1 MGTLRNQRMSATN
14 IMAKEITTV
23 VNTTNESESEMRQ
36 IRNAMVGY
44 YAANAMDDFKKFV
57 DVTESEMADFLKVTE
72 NATIVFTMPSE
83 ESLKADAASENPR
96 FTKGRKFGSDQW
108 YKKTQ
113 VVGTALAVLTSYSS
127 YLRYMDSKEHAAER
141 DEKKLAAA
149 AAVLGITVEELKALK
164 K

>member
-1 MGTLRNQRMSATN
+1 MTKQVENVAIATSEN
-14 IMAKEITTV
+14 
-23 VNTTNESESEMRQ
+23 ESEMRQ
-36 IRNAMVGY
+36 IRNAIVGY
-44 YAANAMDDFKKFV
+44 YANNAFDVFNQFV
-57 DVTESEMADFLKVTE
+57 DVTEAEMQDFLKVTE
-72 NATIVFTMPSE
+72 NATIVFTIPSE
-83 ESLKADAASENPR
+83 ESLKADKESENPR
-96 FTKGRKFGSDQW
+96 FKKGRCFGSVQW

-149 AAVLGITVEELKALK
+149 AAVLGISVEELKALK